1 MIDQFPVPSIFY
13 APSPRRLSLAFDG
26 PAEEVTGW
34 LQDFLNSSGEV
45 SGRLAGRGVKIVR
58 HSRNAVQ
65 RGAFAPVFYGVFQ
78 EDGANCRLVGHFQFH
93 PVGRLYIAA
102 WIILGTLLAL
112 ALLLGGL
119 FGGSPESTAR
129 DALPFTLPVILPFLG
144 LGLAHWQRRRGRS
157 DEAVIRNWLDSLA
170 ESRRKLLL

>member
-1 MIDQFPVPSIFY
+1 MIDQFPIPSILY
-13 APSPRRLSLAFDG
+13 APSPRRFSLAFDG
-26 PAEEVTGW
+26 TVEEVAGW

-58 HSRNAVQ
+58 HSRRAGQ

-78 EDGANCRLVGHFQFH
+78 EDGGNCRLVGHFQFH

-102 WIILGTLLAL
+102 WIVLGTLLAL
-112 ALLLGGL
+112 VLLVGGLLGG
-119 FGGSPESTAR
+119 SSESTAR

-144 LGLAHWQRRRGRS
+144 LGLAHWQRWRGRS
-157 DEAVIRNWLDSLA
+157 DEAAIRNWLDSLA
-170 ESRRKLLL
+170 ESRQKLLL